1 MRGSKIVHLS
11 LSAAMV
17 AGVAGIA
24 GCGNADNNMRTQ
36 SLRNNHN
43 RGYNIN
49 SMDSMDRNQ
58 RMNTRNTGNG
68 QERIQSLRYSQAL
81 SNKVAQ
87 LSSVQAAHV
96 VVTDHDAYVGVTMHG
111 NSNTNGMNTN
121 GINTN
126 GMNTNGMNTN
136 GMNTSRNGMDM
147 LGTGTKGMDMNRN
160 RALNSTDR
168 MPGMGMS
175 GMNGHRDTSMY
186 GAYGAGT
193 GMMNRSTND
202 NGMGLGMGDMGV
214 GMGMDNIG
222 EDVKEQIT
230 TAIKQTAPHIRN
242 VYVSG
247 NADFVNQIG
256 NYGMQSRS
264 GRTLNHY
271 INDFETTID
280 RVFPGDQR

>member
-11 LSAAMV
+11 LSAALV
-17 AGVAGIA
+17 AGVGGIA

-87 LSSVQAAHV
+87 LGSVQAAHV
-96 VVTDHDAYVGVTMHG
+96 VVTDHDAYVGVTLHG
-111 NSNTNGMNTN
+111 NRQNNGNGMNT
-121 GINTN
+121 G
-126 GMNTNGMNTN
+126 
-136 GMNTSRNGMDM
+136 RNEGTGMDM
-147 LGTGTKGMDMNRN
+147 LGAGSKGVNMNRS

-168 MPGMGMS
+168 MPGV

-186 GAYGAGT
+186 GTTGT
-193 GMMNRSTND
+193 EMINRSPNE
-202 NGMGLGMGDMGV
+202 NGIGLGMGDMGL
-214 GMGMDNIG
+214 GMGVDNIG
-222 EDVKEQIT
+222 EDVREQIT

-247 NADFVNQIG
+247 NTDFVDQIG
-256 NYGMQSRS
+256 NYGMQSRA

-271 INDFETTID
+271 INDFETMIN
-280 RVFPGDQR
+280 RIFPGDQR

>member
-11 LSAAMV
+11 LSAALV

-58 RMNTRNTGNG
+58 RINTQNTGNG
-68 QERIQSLRYSQAL
+68 RERIQSLRYSQAL

-87 LSSVQAAHV
+87 LGSVQAAHV
-96 VVTDHDAYVGVTMHG
+96 VVTDHDAYVGVTLHG
-111 NSNTNGMNTN
+111 NRNNNGT
-121 GINTN
+121 
-126 GMNTNGMNTN
+126 
-136 GMNTSRNGMDM
+136 GMNTSRNQGMGMDM
-147 LGTGTKGMDMNRN
+147 LGTGTKGMNMNRS
-160 RALNSTDR
+160 RALNSTDQ
-168 MPGMGMS
+168 MPGS
-175 GMNGHRDTSMY
+175 GMGLNGHRDTSMY
-186 GAYGAGT
+186 GAYGAGAGT
-193 GMMNRSTND
+193 INRPASD

-214 GMGMDNIG
+214 GMGGMDNIG
-222 EDVKEQIT
+222 EDVREQIT
-230 TAIKQTAPHIRN
+230 SVIKKTAPQIRN

-247 NADFVNQIG
+247 NTDFVDQIG
-256 NYGMQSRS
+256 NYGMQSRG

-271 INDFETTID
+271 INDFETMIN
-280 RVFPGDQR
+280 RIFPGDQR